1 MPKENEHIELKKKG
15 DEDVLEKKV
24 DIGLEE
30 PIDVV
35 DDDDVTE
42 IEPFLTQRPHVRPAH
57 RKRAS
62 VWQFPLFLP
71 GNLTFLSD
79 DHLMLQNLHVLCN
92 YGIPWSKMG
101 KMYKEA
107 REVFANDYGVLA
119 SKLRSYE
126 NLGLA
131 KAKLLSLLVLER
143 LSRLGIEKDWI
154 GGYISCEST
163 YYWNRMVDTMDFLV
177 KVGYTEIQMHNLF
190 KFKSPLLFEDCG
202 KKVYVLF
209 GRLVK
214 LGFKKDEVYS
224 IFKQNPEILSEKS
237 IKSIQK
243 AVDFLLDI
251 GLGREYILCIVTQN
265 ILLLGSC
272 TLKIP
277 KTVFKELKVGK
288 QGLCLIIR
296 DDPSKLF
303 TLASKLK
310 PKTVEQASCQYLEKT
325 TFLLK
330 LGYHEN
336 SKEMAKALK
345 QFRGRGDQ
353 LQERFD
359 CLVKAGL
366 DCIALKDIIRRAPMV
381 LNQSKDVLQ
390 EKIVYL
396 RNCLGYP
403 LNTIMTFPAYLG
415 YNKEKISAR
424 FSMYRW
430 LRDKGA
436 AKPNLSLSTILACSD
451 ARFVKYFVNVH
462 TEGPSSKWDSFKK
475 QGLHIHN

>member
-1 MPKENEHIELKKKG
+1 MIDQISIEFFK
-15 DEDVLEKKV
+15 
-24 DIGLEE
+24 
-30 PIDVV
+30 
-35 DDDDVTE
+35 
-42 IEPFLTQRPHVRPAH
+42 
-57 RKRAS
+57 
-62 VWQFPLFLP
+62 
-71 GNLTFLSD
+71 
-79 DHLMLQNLHVLCN
+79 
-92 YGIPWSKMG
+92 
-101 KMYKEA
+101 
-107 REVFANDYGVLA
+107 
-119 SKLRSYE
+119 
-126 NLGLA
+126 
-131 KAKLLSLLVLER
+131 VLER

>member
-1 MPKENEHIELKKKG
+1 PCKG
-15 DEDVLEKKV
+15 KV
-24 DIGLEE
+24 I
-30 PIDVV
+30 
-35 DDDDVTE
+35 
-42 IEPFLTQRPHVRPAH
+42 
-57 RKRAS
+57 
-62 VWQFPLFLP
+62 
-71 GNLTFLSD
+71 
-79 DHLMLQNLHVLCN
+79 
-92 YGIPWSKMG
+92 
-101 KMYKEA
+101 
-107 REVFANDYGVLA
+107 
-119 SKLRSYE
+119 KLVSCCP
-126 NLGLA
+126 
-131 KAKLLSLLVLER
+131 SLLIDQISIEFFKVLER